1 MPQRETIQDLTSPH
15 PLQAC
20 WDLQLAGLG
29 ADALQTALEC
39 ALFDHLATPASAD
52 TLATRLQLDAA
63 STGYLLELLWSLGLL
78 DRDQQHPPH
87 YRNLPP
93 ADLYL
98 RAEASAYC
106 GDALLFRHRVMRQT
120 GSQLGDYLRN
130 GVPRPPMATNT
141 TTIAAAWANAA
152 RLQIAQEQRAVTR
165 EVACAL
171 IDTLPEAPHLQR
183 ILDLGGGPGLVAIA
197 LAERLPAVEGV
208 VFEYPLAAEVA
219 RENIAAA
226 GLGQRLQAV
235 GGDLNDDDD
244 IGNGYDLIW
253 CSSVLHFVHDL
264 PATLQRL
271 QAALHPGGVLLVC
284 QAEVPDER
292 HAAAQVLPYYL
303 HMRLQGRHVLA
314 QGELASTLQ
323 ALGFRGVEQV
333 NGLRFPVTPVNAVI
347 ARKPKG

>member
-1 MPQRETIQDLTSPH
+1 MPQREHIQDLTNPH

-29 ADALQTALEC
+29 ADALQAALEC
-39 ALFDHLATPASAD
+39 ALFDHLATPTSASD
-52 TLATRLQLDAA
+52 LAEHLQLDAS
-63 STGYLLELLWSLGLL
+63 STSYLLELLWSLGLL
-78 DRDQQHPPH
+78 ERDQQHPPH
-87 YRNLPP
+87 YRNLPA

-98 RAEASAYC
+98 RAEAGAYC

-130 GVPRPPMATNT
+130 GVPRPPMATT
-141 TTIAAAWANAA
+141 SIAAAWANAA

-171 IDTLPEAPHLQR
+171 IDRLPEAPHLQR
-183 ILDLGGGPGLVAIA
+183 LLDLGGGPGLVAIA

-208 VFEYPLAAEVA
+208 VFEYPLAADVA
-219 RENIAAA
+219 RDNITAA
-226 GLGQRLQAV
+226 GLGKRLQAI
-235 GGDLNDDDD
+235 GGDLNDDD
-244 IGNGYDLIW
+244 IGSGYDLIW

-264 PATLQRL
+264 PATLLRL
-271 QAALHPGGVLLVC
+271 QSALRPGGVLLVC
-284 QAEVPDER
+284 QAEVPEQR
-292 HAAAQVLPYYL
+292 PAAAQVLPYYL

-314 QGELASTLQ
+314 QGELASTLEN
-323 ALGFRGVEQV
+323 LGFRAVEQI

-347 ARKPKG
+347 ARKAKG